1 MIRRNLATLLLA
13 AAVLAALFAPIV
25 APFDPALQLDI
36 VGLKNHSPSLQHL
49 LGTDAYSRDILSRV
63 LYGARTSLTV
73 ALLATLVATVLG
85 VLWGGVAAI
94 ANARVATCMMLT
106 VDVVR
111 SVPRMLLFLV
121 AVALAGALTPPL
133 LAILLGAAAW
143 PATSRMVYALVR
155 DAESRSFVE
164 AARSSG
170 ASSTRV
176 FAHHIAP
183 HLIGPLTASG
193 ALLLADVLALESGL
207 SFLGL
212 GVRPPGASWG
222 SMVQDALPYLGS
234 AWWTVAVPCVSL
246 VVTVLSAATMADQL
260 QKKALRRETV
270 VPGR

>member
-1 MIRRNLATLLLA
+1 ATIVLA
-13 AAVLAALFAPIV
+13 AVILAALFAPLV
-25 APFDPALQLDI
+25 APFDPAQQLDI
-36 VGLKNHSPSLQHL
+36 VTLKNQGLSLKHL
-49 LGTDAYSRDILSRV
+49 LGTDAYSRDIFSRV
-63 LYGARTSLTV
+63 LYGARTSLMV
-73 ALLATLVATVLG
+73 AFLATTIATMLG
-85 VLWGGVAAI
+85 VVWGGLAAT
-94 ANARVATCMMLT
+94 ANTRVASAMMLL

-121 AVALAGALTPPL
+121 AVALAGALTPPV

-155 DAESRSFVE
+155 DTESRSFVE

-170 ASSTRV
+170 ASSVRV
-176 FAHHIAP
+176 FARHIAP

-193 ALLLADVLALESGL
+193 ALLLADILALESGL

-234 AWWTVAVPCVSL
+234 AWWTAAVPCVCL
-246 VVTVLSAATMADQL
+246 VVTVLSAATIADQL
-260 QKKALRRETV
+260 QKKGLRGETA
-270 VPGR
+270 VPGQ